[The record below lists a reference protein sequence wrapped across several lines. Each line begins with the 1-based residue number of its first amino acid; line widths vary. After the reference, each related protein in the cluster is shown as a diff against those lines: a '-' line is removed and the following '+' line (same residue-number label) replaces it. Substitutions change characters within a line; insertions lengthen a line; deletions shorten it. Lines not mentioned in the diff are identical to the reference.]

1 MKVKQVLIVLMILTF
16 CFIVGYKLD
25 VLAQAD
31 EAPKWSNFYPEE
43 STVVTVLD
51 PVTINVTWYDDNEL
65 NTTIILENS
74 TGVWVSHTIGS

>member
-1 MKVKQVLIVLMILTF
+1 MKVKQVLIVLIIVIF
-16 CFIVGYKLD
+16 CSIVSYKLD

-43 STVVTVLD
+43 PTVVTILD
-51 PVTINVTWYDDNEL
+51 PVTINVTWDDNEL
-65 NTTIILENS
+65 NTTIIWENS